1 MMRRLVTLFRK
12 EVLDLMRNR
21 AALAPVVIAAGF
33 ALLMPFSITLLVPAL
48 SHQSLGA
55 DTELSSLSRVVDG
68 RTGLGDNALVQLFL
82 FQQFL
87 LVFLMMPITGARR
100 DLTGSFAKVES
111 FCPVERD
118 DARSENQRTILSE

>member
-1 MMRRLVTLFRK
+1 MMRRLITLFRK

-55 DTELSSLSRVVDG
+55 DS
-68 RTGLGDNALVQLFL
+68 
-82 FQQFL
+82 
-87 LVFLMMPITGARR
+87 
-100 DLTGSFAKVES
+100 
-111 FCPVERD
+111 
-118 DARSENQRTILSE
+118 